1 MLLGM
6 RWLVILCGIALLAFG
21 GSRPASSGAGLALR
35 PAENVPVAT
44 LPFEYFRKHILV
56 AIRIN
61 DSSPRACMVDNGFNA
76 DIITESAARAMGLFS
91 HAMGGKTPN
100 AEGLGKGSGP
110 ETFVVEKTVTLGIK
124 DFPILTG
131 QTYVLHLGGF
141 EDGMGAG
148 GRQDCGNQRRT
159 VLNAA
164 FRIVPRNA
172 HGRGYAIRH

>member
-6 RWLVILCGIALLAFG
+6 RWLVILCGVALLAFG

-76 DIITESAARAMGLFS
+76 DVITESAARAMGLFS

-131 QTYVLHLGGF
+131 QTYVLDLGGF